1 MPRGKV
7 TTLCRLRGE
16 PGGAEAC
23 PSGLQMANLKLPNMK
38 SEIYDLKFRALAAER
53 PDKVIETKPDDVI
66 KFVDN
71 MGLKSTVLYPTAA
84 LAIGLVQEPAS
95 YSLLTIRTNGC
106 TVSF

>member
-1 MPRGKV
+1 
-7 TTLCRLRGE
+7 
-16 PGGAEAC
+16 
-23 PSGLQMANLKLPNMK
+23 MK
-38 SEIYDLKFRALAAER
+38 SEICDLKFRALAAGR